1 MTTTQLALYVI
12 AALVLLVGA
21 AVDDARFSVTRCIAL
36 ALSLLVLA
44 QIVPK

>member
-1 MTTTQLALYVI
+1 MTTVQIALYVV
-12 AALVLLVGA
+12 AALILLVGA
-21 AVDDARFSVTRCIAL
+21 AVDDPRFNVTRCIAL